1 MQVDIVVAFFMLG
14 FIARLLKAPIEFPV
28 GLYKGIILFLLLA
41 IGLKGGIALSEYSA
55 GTLLL
60 QSLAVISIGFI
71 LPLIAFPLLFKIGG
85 LNREDSASLAAHYGS
100 VSIGTYAV
108 AVSFLESTGID
119 YEPYFPLFVAILE
132 IPAIAVGIWLA
143 KRSGVRVQTN
153 KVLREVFLNQGV
165 LLLVGGLLIGWWAGS
180 ERSASIMP
188 LFTGMFQ
195 GVLALFLLYM
205 GLVAA
210 DKIGALKQHGNFIA
224 SFAVVMPLIGAALG
238 AVIGHSIGLSLG
250 GAILLTTLGASASYI
265 AVPAAMAVA
274 IPTANPSLSI
284 TASLAVTFP
293 FNVIVGIPLYAAI
306 LSWLYS

>member
-14 FIARLLKAPIEFPV
+14 FIARLLKVPIDFPE

-55 GTLLL
+55 STLLP
-60 QSLAVISIGFI
+60 QAFAVLSIGFI
-71 LPLIAFPLLFKIGG
+71 LPLIAFPLLSKVGG
-85 LNREDSASLAAHYGS
+85 LNREDAASLAAHYGS

-108 AVSFLESTGID
+108 AVSFLESAGTY
-119 YEPYFPLFVAILE
+119 YEPYFPLFVALLE

-143 KRSGVRVQTN
+143 KRAGVSIQIK
-153 KVLREVFLNQGV
+153 KVLREVLLNQGV
-165 LLLVGGLLIGWWAGS
+165 LLLVGGLLIGWWAGAS
-180 ERSASIMP
+180 RSASVMP
-188 LFTGMFQ
+188 LFTGLFQ

-210 DKIGALKQHGNFIA
+210 GKLGALKQHGNFIA

-238 AVIGHSIGLSLG
+238 ATVGQSIGLSLG
-250 GAILLTTLGASASYI
+250 GTILLATLGASASYI
-265 AVPAAMAVA
+265 AVPAVMAVA

-293 FNVIVGIPLYAAI
+293 FNVIVGIPLYASLI
-306 LSWLYS
+306 SRLSS